1 MDVCRSSPMS
11 RPIVCSWSTN
21 ATLAAESNG
30 VATHSLHM
38 DGKAIDIRVPGIKL
52 DGYATKSERPASEP
66 FTIGYFARICPE
78 KGLHVLVDAYCLLK
92 KQRPDANVRL
102 RVSGYFGIAQEQ
114 FLAACAGAV
123 GHGREIE
130 DVADLV
136 QERGALPSPV
146 DPP

>member
-1 MDVCRSSPMS
+1 MYVRDVSMEAQTIQQAYRF
-11 RPIVCSWSTN
+11 
-21 ATLAAESNG
+21 A
-30 VATHSLHM
+30 
-38 DGKAIDIRVPGIKL
+38 L
-52 DGYATKSERPASEP
+52 DPTVE
-66 FTIGYFARICPE
+66 
-78 KGLHVLVDAYCLLK
+78 
-92 KQRPDANVRL
+92 
-102 RVSGYFGIAQEQ
+102 QEQ